1 MNARKQHYRQKVEKR
16 ILCSHCFVVA
26 GASSCSLVEHLRN
39 ALFVLYGLPEKGV
52 SVMIMPVSKPLFD
65 GLLVG
70 WKQPGINRTFG
81 FQSSKVAYPETAAD
95 SNSELKSL
103 CYEGDSHLMTFA
115 PTGSGKGRGVII
127 PTLLS
132 YPGSV
137 VVIDPKGENYKVTA
151 RRRREMGHQVVVLDP
166 FERATRGRCTGDK
179 FNPFDIFKL
188 PETIVDADANMLA
201 WQLAA
206 GHSFSRDPFWDI
218 VGSSFLFGIIAHV
231 ATGVPQAER
240 NLNRVL
246 KYLYS
251 DDVVYNLAVLL
262 DSKTVVCPHAHREI
276 ASFLQLPERDTRPS
290 VLATALSWVKS
301 LNTRCVETCV
311 ESSTFDLHDLLEGK
325 PISIFLCIPPDK
337 LTSHK
342 ALLRMWVAALLTT
355 VLRRQTRPKQST
367 LFILDECAQ
376 LGTMPLLEQAVT
388 LLRGYGLQVW
398 SFWQDVE
405 QVRANYPGGHATLIN
420 NAAVLQAF
428 GISNSQMARQL
439 SEVEDSSCEKLLSM
453 RGNQST
459 TFIKG
464 QGTHT
469 VQLPD
474 YLYDPIFT
482 GLWDPNPFFGGSS
495 PGFP

>member
-1 MNARKQHYRQKVEKR
+1 
-16 ILCSHCFVVA
+16 
-26 GASSCSLVEHLRN
+26 
-39 ALFVLYGLPEKGV
+39 
-52 SVMIMPVSKPLFD
+52 MIMARPTSMFD
-65 GLLVG
+65 GLLLG
-70 WKQPGINRTFG
+70 WKQPEARHPFG
-81 FQSSKVAYPETAAD
+81 FQTPCQLKKPKQKATAAD
-95 SNSELKSL
+95 LL
-103 CYEGDSHLMTFA
+103 PATYGGDSHLMTFA
-115 PTGSGKGRGVII
+115 PTGSGKGRGLII

-137 VVIDPKGENYKVTA
+137 VVIDPKGENYTVTA

-166 FERATRGRCTGDK
+166 FEKATRGKSTGDK

-188 PETIVDADANMLA
+188 PGTIIDADASMLA

-218 VGSSFLFGIIAHV
+218 VGASFLFGLIAHV
-231 ATGVPQAER
+231 ATGVPPEER
-240 NLNRVL
+240 NLNKVL
-246 KYLYS
+246 RYLYS

-276 ASFLQLPERDTRPS
+276 AAFLQLPERDTRPS

-301 LNTRCVETCV
+301 LNTQCVEQMV
-311 ESSTFDLHDLLEGK
+311 ESSTFDLADLLHGK
-325 PISIFLCIPPDK
+325 PISIYLCIPPDK

-355 VLRRQTRPKQST
+355 VLRREVQPEKKT

-398 SFWQDVE
+398 TFWQDLE
-405 QVRANYPGGHATLIN
+405 QVKSNYPNGHATLVN
-420 NAAVLQAF
+420 NAAILQAF

-439 SEVEDSSCEKLLSM
+439 ADIVDSTPDKLMSM
-453 RGNQST
+453 KSDQST
-459 TFIKG
+459 VFEKG
-464 QGTHT
+464 QGSRTLR
-469 VQLPD
+469 LPD
-474 YLYDPIFT
+474 YLKDSVFK
-482 GLWDPNPFFGGSS
+482 GLWSPNPFFSNDHPADGASRLT
-495 PGFP
+495 